1 MGQTV
6 AVVTSDGMESNGV
19 QSAWS
24 TCIAE
29 VALPASFKLKNVEAT
44 NRASQRPN
52 STHRSNVEM
61 AKMPFSRFAITDQSA
76 RLHRDDLVA
85 IVGHDKS
92 EAIEQLL
99 CKPVVQVHVA
109 AIDPAGEQQTSS
121 GQRHKRHHGSSND
134 DKALQQFRKVGTAYA
149 LCMCILSHLN
159 ASHACSLQ
167 RQMNYRR

>member
-1 MGQTV
+1 MGQTA

-29 VALPASFKLKNVEAT
+29 VALPASFKLKNVEDT
-44 NRASQRPN
+44 NTASHRTN

-99 CKPVVQVHVA
+99 NKPVVHDRVN
-109 AIDPAGEQQTSS
+109 AIDPAGEQQTSA
-121 GQRHKRHHGSSND
+121 GQRHKRQQSSSND
-134 DKALQQFRKVGTAYA
+134 DRAVQQFKKVGTAYA
-149 LCMCILSHLN
+149 LYTYILSHLN
-159 ASHACSLQ
+159 AFHAFS
-167 RQMNYRR
+167 RGR